1 MPRNLDEHE
10 PLRLAGITSDD
21 RASDRPVLG
30 NLSHAG
36 VRARKAPEPEP
47 ERDSGEIVHV
57 HVKPGRTAVIGEKA
71 FGDRA
76 TLQLARRD
84 AAPPIESG
92 DAEPVN
98 PRRRPVASAIGCET
112 DSSSSWRTD
121 KLIGAAHGAECTSS
135 RAHRDDVTKESA
147 TGETHARCERMLEL
161 GFTLRPTSE
170 FDNVLEVKPPLFIG
184 A

>member
-1 MPRNLDEHE
+1 VTAPRSN
-10 PLRLAGITSDD
+10 S
-21 RASDRPVLG
+21 RA
-30 NLSHAG
+30 
-36 VRARKAPEPEP
+36 
-47 ERDSGEIVHV
+47 
-57 HVKPGRTAVIGEKA
+57 
-71 FGDRA
+71 A
-76 TLQLARRD
+76 T
-84 AAPPIESG
+84 
-92 DAEPVN
+92 
-98 PRRRPVASAIGCET
+98 PRRQSNPATPNRSTPGEGPSRQRSAAKPTRAAHG
-112 DSSSSWRTD
+112 RTD